1 MIRFGLI
8 VVYSLGLLVLSTRDW
23 FKALCGLILMMAVIE
38 HPDMPKELLG
48 IQGLNFWNLILLAVL
63 VAWFIQR
70 RREGLQW
77 DMPKHISILLLLYLS
92 VILIGFA
99 RMIVD
104 HPYVT
109 DTPLTLISELLING
123 LKWVIPGLLLY
134 DGCRSQSRV
143 KWALF
148 SILGVYVLLALQ
160 VVRWMPASYAISGDQ
175 MAVRALK
182 ILVNEIGFHRVTM
195 SMMLAGASWAV
206 LAIKPLA
213 RSKMQTFLIVAAF
226 FFVVYAQALTGGRAG
241 YVSWATLGLLL
252 CFVKWRKYL
261 LLAPI
266 VALLIVTLIPGV
278 MERLTQGFTPET
290 RDNNAALEQAG
301 LMQNGG
307 EAYTLTAG
315 RDVAWRFVIAA
326 IQEKPVTGYGR
337 LAMQRTGIASF
348 LFHRFG
354 ESFPHPHNA
363 YLELLLDNG
372 VIGFGLIIP
381 FYLIVLKRSVSLFR
395 DNADPLFTAVGGL
408 ATCLVLAF
416 LLASFGSQS
425 FYPVEA
431 SVGMW
436 CGMGLMLRISVERE
450 ALEQRA
456 TAMRWAG
463 AQEFGDVQPEPA
475 LFQESHPEQEEA
487 VASAAAP
494 SVRTKAVRNWRAA
507 MHVGE
512 GVEP

>member
-8 VVYSLGLLVLSTRDW
+8 VLYSFGLIVLSWRDW

-38 HPDMPKELLG
+38 HPDMPKEILG
-48 IQGLNFWNLILLAVL
+48 IQGLNFWNLILLSVLLAWAV
-63 VAWFIQR
+63 QR
-70 RREGLQW
+70 RREGLRW
-77 DMPKHISILLLLYLS
+77 DMPQHLSILLLVYLT
-92 VILIGFA
+92 VIMVGFA

-104 HPYVT
+104 RT
-109 DTPLTLISELLING
+109 FISDSPLTLVSELLINS

-143 KWALF
+143 KWAMC
-148 SILGVYVLLALQ
+148 SILGVYFLLALQ

-195 SMMLAGASWAV
+195 SMMLAGASWAM
-206 LAIKPLA
+206 LAMKPLA
-213 RSKMQTFLIVAAF
+213 RTRIQGTLIFVAF
-226 FFVVYAQALTGGRAG
+226 FFIVYAQALTGGRAG
-241 YVSWATLGLLL
+241 YLSWATLGLLL
-252 CFVKWRKYL
+252 CLVKWRKYL
-261 LLAPI
+261 LVAPV
-266 VALLIVTLIPGV
+266 VALLIVTVIPGV
-278 MERLTQGFTPET
+278 MERMTQGFSPET

-307 EAYTLTAG
+307 QEYTLTAG

-326 IQEKPVTGYGR
+326 IGERPVTGYGR

-348 LFHRFG
+348 LLHRFG

-372 VIGFGLIIP
+372 LIGFVLVIPFFLII
-381 FYLIVLKRSVSLFR
+381 LTRSVSLFR
-395 DNADPLFTAVGGL
+395 DNSDPVFTSAGGL

-450 ALEQRA
+450 ALRQRSL
-456 TAMRWAG
+456 
-463 AQEFGDVQPEPA
+463 EPIWSNSVDLA
-475 LFQESHPEQEEA
+475 SAPSEAALSLFQPPQAEDD
-487 VASAAAP
+487 P
-494 SVRTKAVRNWRAA
+494 SSGPNQVRNWRAA
-507 MHVGE
+507 MHANGACKS
-512 GVEP
+512 